1 MSVSD
6 EETKFN
12 NDDLLAA
19 YAFAFYIIHPHAVV
33 FDNPLTSF
41 LKVFVMMTGEYD
53 LEKYFI
59 WESVKEEPML

>member
-1 MSVSD
+1 
-6 EETKFN
+6 
-12 NDDLLAA
+12 LAA